1 MNGLLTTREV
11 ARRLKVTPARVSQIV
26 RDLRRHL
33 GPIQTVGRNQL
44 FTAEQLGIIR
54 NRETKP
60 GPKGRGSR

>member
-1 MNGLLTTREV
+1 MNGLLTTKEV
-11 ARRLKVTPARVSQIV
+11 AKRLRLTPARVSQIA

-44 FTAEQLGIIR
+44 FTAEQMGIIR

-60 GPKGRGSR
+60 GPKGKGRR